1 LSVTKLAAWLR
12 GLVDCFSRR
21 HAAEFFIAFA
31 VPVAL
36 NVRKPRPATG
46 FNWKDYFDE
55 HDVR

>member
-1 LSVTKLAAWLR
+1 VATLAAWLH
-12 GLVDCFSRR
+12 GWIDDYSRSQ
-21 HAAEFFIAFA
+21 AAEFFIAFA